1 MKKKKK
7 KNKNNLLVLL
17 IIIAIIGI
25 VCACIFLKKP
35 TNNPEDVLKTY
46 MSYILDKNYE
56 GMYELISEETKQNIE
71 KETYLARNKNIYEGI
86 EISNLQ
92 VNIVKT
98 NKKENKAEVI
108 YNVTMQTMAGEIN
121 FSNTSYFVKEAE
133 DKYKLE
139 WTSADIFPELK
150 NEYKV
155 RVETIEADRGKILDR
170 NGNILA
176 GKQTAS
182 QIGFVPGK
190 INEQTK
196 EQDIAKVAEL
206 LDISVETINNSLSA
220 SYVKEDTFV
229 PLRTIRK
236 SEQALKNQLL
246 EIKGIK
252 IIDTEERI
260 YPLGEASSHLLG
272 YIQGINEEELKE
284 KKEQGYN
291 QQSVIGKSGL
301 EKIYEER
308 LRAINGAEIYIVDDN
323 GKKTKT
329 LAKTEAK
336 NGEDIKLTIDSTLQK
351 ALYEQ
356 FKEDKSAHVAINPK
370 TGEVLALVSTPTF
383 DSNDFSLGMT
393 TNKWN
398 NLSQNEAKPLYNRY
412 LASFAPGSSIKP
424 IVGAIGLN
432 SKSFTAD
439 EDFGKSTT
447 KWQKDSSWGNFYVST
462 LTTYSGTANLQNA
475 LIYSDNIYFAK
486 AALKIGKENFVKNL
500 NDIGFKQK
508 IEFVQEMEQSSYAN
522 GNSITSEKQLANS
535 GYGQA
540 EMLVNPIHMAMIYSS
555 FANEGNIIMPYLE
568 YKENAEP
575 TYYKK
580 QAFTQ
585 DTANTI
591 KQDLI
596 QVVENE
602 NGTAHSIK
610 IEGITIAGKTGT
622 AEIKDSKDDQNGTEI
637 GWFNSFLA
645 DENSKRQLLIVSMV
659 EDVKGRGGS
668 HYLLDK
674 IKEIYQNN

>member
-1 MKKKKK
+1 M
-7 KNKNNLLVLL
+7 NKNNLLILI

-35 TNNPEDVLKTY
+35 TNNPEEVLKTY

-108 YNVTMQTMAGEIN
+108 YNVTMQTIAGEIN

-220 SYVKEDTFV
+220 SYVKDDTFV

-308 LRAINGAEIYIVDDN
+308 LRAINGAEIYIVDNN

-568 YKENAEP
+568 YKENTEP

-610 IEGITIAGKTGT
+610 IEGMTIAGKTGT

-674 IKEIYQNN
+674 IREIYKNN

>member
-1 MKKKKK
+1 MNKKKK

-25 VCACIFLKKP
+25 ACAFIFLKKP

-56 GMYELISEETKQNIE
+56 GMYELISEETKKNTE

-108 YNVTMQTMAGEIN
+108 YNVTMQTISGEIN
-121 FSNTSYFVKEAE
+121 FSNTSYFVKEE

-196 EQDIAKVAEL
+196 EQDIARVAEL
-206 LDISVETINNSLSA
+206 LDISIETINSSLSA

-229 PLRTIRK
+229 PIRTIRK

-260 YPLGEASSHLLG
+260 YPLGETSSHLLG
-272 YIQGINEEELKE
+272 YIQGISEEELKE

-308 LRAINGAEIYIVDDN
+308 LRAINGSEIYIVDDS
-323 GKKTKT
+323 GKKIKT
-329 LAKTEAK
+329 LVKTEAK
-336 NGEDIKLTIDSTLQK
+336 NGEDIKLTIDSSLQK
-351 ALYEQ
+351 DLYEQ

-370 TGEVLALVSTPTF
+370 IGEVLALVSTPTF

-398 NLSQNEAKPLYNRY
+398 SLSKNEAKPFYNRY
-412 LASFAPGSSIKP
+412 LASFAPGSSMKP
-424 IVGAIGLN
+424 ITGAIGLN
-432 SKSFTAD
+432 LGSFTAE
-439 EDFGKSTT
+439 EDFGASTT
-447 KWQKDSSWGNFYVST
+447 KWQKDSSWGDFYIST
-462 LTTYSGTANLQNA
+462 LTTYSGKANLENA

-486 AALKIGKENFVKNL
+486 AALKIGKENFTKSL
-500 NDIGFKQK
+500 NEIGFKQK
-508 IEFVQEMEQSSYAN
+508 IEFVQEMEESSYSNTDTIA
-522 GNSITSEKQLANS
+522 SEKQLANS

-555 FANEGNIIMPYLE
+555 FTNEGNIIMPYLE
-568 YKENAEP
+568 YKENKTP
-575 TYYKK
+575 TYYKEK
-580 QAFTQ
+580 AFSLEVV
-585 DTANTI
+585 NTI
-591 KQDLI
+591 KEDLV
-596 QVVENE
+596 QVVENT
-602 NGTAHSIK
+602 NGTAHSVK
-610 IEGITIAGKTGT
+610 IEGMTIAGKTGT
-622 AEIKDSKDDQNGTEI
+622 AEIKTSKDDNNGTEI
-637 GWFNSFLA
+637 GWFNSFLVNQ
-645 DENSKRQLLIVSMV
+645 NSDKQLLIVSMV

-668 HYLLDK
+668 HYLLEK
-674 IKEIYQNN
+674 IRNIYENI

>member
-272 YIQGINEEELKE
+272 YIQSINEEELKE

-308 LRAINGAEIYIVDDN
+308 LRAINGAEIYIVDNN

-398 NLSQNEAKPLYNRY
+398 SLSQNEAKPLYNRY

-432 SKSFTAD
+432 SKSFTAE
-439 EDFGKSTT
+439 EDFEKSTT
-447 KWQKDSSWGNFYVST
+447 KWQKDSSWGDFYVST

-486 AALKIGKENFVKNL
+486 AALKIGKENFAKSL
-500 NDIGFKQK
+500 DDIGFKQK

-568 YKENAEP
+568 YKENTEP

-610 IEGITIAGKTGT
+610 IEG
-622 AEIKDSKDDQNGTEI
+622 IKDSKDDQNGTEI

-674 IKEIYQNN
+674 IREIYKNN

>member
-1 MKKKKK
+1 ML
-7 KNKNNLLVLL
+7 NNRKVVIFIIIIVLL
-17 IIIAIIGI
+17 IALIIFTS
-25 VCACIFLKKP
+25 CFLNKQK
-35 TNNPEDVLKTY
+35 NNPEDVLQTY
-46 MSYILDKNYE
+46 ISYILGKNYE
-56 GMYELISEETKQNIE
+56 GMYELISEETKQSIE

-86 EISNLQ
+86 EISDMQ
-92 VNIVKT
+92 INIVKT
-98 NKKENKAEVI
+98 NKKQNKAEVI
-108 YNVTMQTMAGEIN
+108 YNVAMQTIAGEIN

-133 DKYKLE
+133 NKYKLE

-182 QIGFVPGK
+182 QVGFVPGK
-190 INEQTK
+190 INSETK
-196 EQDIAKVAEL
+196 QQDIEKVANL
-206 LDISVETINNSLSA
+206 LDISQDTINNSLKA
-220 SYVKEDTFV
+220 SYVTDNTFV

-260 YPLGEASSHLLG
+260 YPLGKASSHLLG
-272 YIQGINEEELKE
+272 YIQGISEEELKE
-284 KKEQGYN
+284 KQEQGYN

-308 LRAINGAEIYIVDDN
+308 LRAINGVEIYIVDDN
-323 GKKTKT
+323 GKKIKT

-336 NGEDIKLTIDSTLQK
+336 NGEDIKLTIDSTMQK
-351 ALYEQ
+351 KLYEQ
-356 FKEDKSAHVAINPK
+356 FKEDKSAQVAINPK
-370 TGEVLALVSTPTF
+370 TGEIIALVSTPTF
-383 DSNDFSLGMT
+383 DSNDFSLEMT

-398 NLSQNEAKPLYNRY
+398 SLSQNEEKPLYNRY

-424 IVGAIGLN
+424 VIGAIGLDT
-432 SKSFTAD
+432 SSFTSQ
-439 EDFGKSTT
+439 EDFGTSGL
-447 KWQKDSSWGNFYVST
+447 KWQKDSSWGDFYITT
-462 LTTYSGTANLQNA
+462 LTTYSGEANLENA

-486 AALKIGKENFVKNL
+486 AALKIGKEKLKNSL
-500 NDIGFKQK
+500 DELGFEKN
-508 IEFVQEMEQSSYAN
+508 IEFVQEMTESSYSN
-522 GNSITSEKQLANS
+522 TEDFSSEKQIANT

-555 FANEGNIIMPYLE
+555 FVNEGNMIMPYLE
-568 YKENAEP
+568 YKENNEI

-580 QAFTQ
+580 QAFTK

-596 QVVENE
+596 EIVENP
-602 NGTAHSIK
+602 NGTANSVK
-610 IEGITIAGKTGT
+610 IEGKTIGGKTGT
-622 AEIKDSKDDQNGTEI
+622 AEIKVSKDDNKGTEI
-637 GWFNSFLA
+637 GWFNSFIINNN
-645 DENSKRQLLIVSMV
+645 EEILIISMV
-659 EDVKGRGGS
+659 ENVKGRGGS
-668 HYLLDK
+668 HYLLNK
-674 IKEIYQNN
+674 IKTIYENI